1 MTGVIYLVIIALWA
15 AVLIPMWLR
24 RHDQI
29 SEIRSTARFSSA
41 MHSLGI
47 QEQDAS
53 EHSART
59 RRTASYPVARNTAAS
74 VAARRRAVVLAALTA
89 LLAFA
94 LIGYLLDSAPVWLPL
109 AAAVLVTAFLV
120 ASAMTASTRSATM
133 APARERSVARR
144 RPSARPAP
152 VAAATQDD
160 WETWNAWDDEDA
172 WEPVPETLPT
182 YVSAPVAS
190 ATPRP
195 NEHAVGE
202 WNGQAMVEAARAMRR
217 EAELAAFAEMDESTG
232 DPDGMFDGRS
242 GVDARTDVHIAARDV
257 TAEIPVIPY
266 TDRRVVG
273 A

>member
-41 MHSLGI
+41 MHSLG
-47 QEQDAS
+47 QHEDGAEEPVRRQRQSAPRRSAS
-53 EHSART
+53 
-59 RRTASYPVARNTAAS
+59 S
-74 VAARRRAVVLAALTA
+74 VAAQRRALVLATLTA

-109 AAAVLVTAFLV
+109 AASVLVAAFLV
-120 ASAMTASTRSATM
+120 ASALTASVRTA
-133 APARERSVARR
+133 APARSGERSVTRR
-144 RPSARPAP
+144 RPAARPAP
-152 VAAATQDD
+152 VAAVEDD
-160 WETWNAWDDEDA
+160 WETWNAWDDEES

-182 YVSAPVAS
+182 YVSAPAAS
-190 ATPRP
+190 ATPRKI
-195 NEHAVGE
+195 ERAVGE
-202 WNGQAMVEAARAMRR
+202 WNGQAMVDAARAMRR
-217 EAELAAFAEMDESTG
+217 EAELAAFAEMDSSAS

-242 GVDARTDVHIAARDV
+242 GVDARTDVHVAARDV
-257 TAEIPVIPY
+257 TAEIPAIPY

>member
-59 RRTASYPVARNTAAS
+59 RQAAPYPVARNAAAS
-74 VAARRRAVVLAALTA
+74 VAARRRAVVLTALTA

-94 LIGYLLDSAPVWLPL
+94 LVGYLLDSAPVWLPL

-120 ASAMTASTRSATM
+120 ASAMTASTRSATR

-144 RPSARPAP
+144 RPSTRPAP
-152 VAAATQDD
+152 LDAAAQDG
-160 WETWNAWDDEDA
+160 WETWDDEDA

-182 YVSAPVAS
+182 YVSAPTAP
-190 ATPRP
+190 ADPRTL
-195 NEHAVGE
+195 EHAVGE

-217 EAELAAFAEMDESTG
+217 EAELAAFAEMDESTS

-242 GVDARTDVHIAARDV
+242 GVRARADVHLAARDV

>member
-1 MTGVIYLVIIALWA
+1 MIYLVIIALWA

-41 MHSLGI
+41 MHSLANHDD
-47 QEQDAS
+47 DAEEPERRHAGTRRS
-53 EHSART
+53 PRTHSA
-59 RRTASYPVARNTAAS
+59 ASIAAQ
-74 VAARRRAVVLAALTA
+74 RRAFVLATLTA

-94 LIGYLLDSAPVWLPL
+94 LVGYLLDATPVWLPL
-109 AAAVLVTAFLV
+109 AAAVLVTAFLI
-120 ASAMTASTRSATM
+120 ASALTAQARSA
-133 APARERSVARR
+133 APARERSVPR
-144 RPSARPAP
+144 RPAARPAP
-152 VAAATQDD
+152 AVAEDD
-160 WETWNAWDDEDA
+160 WETWNAWDDEES

-182 YVSAPVAS
+182 YVSAPAAS
-190 ATPRP
+190 AMPRKI
-195 NEHAVGE
+195 ESAVGE

-217 EAELAAFAEMDESTG
+217 EAELAAFAEMDAS